1 VLCLIVLTFYL
12 TMIFSKDYVGYLARQ
27 TTKHLVAAKM
37 IKTDKPVAV
46 NERVTAA
53 LLEELALEDR
63 INEEVRVILEA
74 FQDDM
79 LKTGA
84 SYPEMFKKV
93 KNELARKYKAVL

>member
-1 VLCLIVLTFYL
+1 MLL
-12 TMIFSKDYVGYLARQ
+12 SKEYVGYLARQ
-27 TTKHLVAAKM
+27 TAKRLVASEFIETKNLQ
-37 IKTDKPVAV
+37 AV
-46 NERVTAA
+46 TEKVHAA
-53 LLEELALEDR
+53 MLDEFGLEDR
-63 INEEVRVILEA
+63 INDEVRVILEA